1 MVSIIWCVGE
11 GGEGV
16 ELDWG
21 WGGGGCSR
29 DGEGE
34 EGMVC
39 LQRILLNLL
48 PPARSERNPNAEMV
62 EVWGGWEMV
71 CKIFLVLLV
80 SL

>member
-1 MVSIIWCVGE
+1 MVC
-11 GGEGV
+11 
-16 ELDWG
+16 
-21 WGGGGCSR
+21 WGGRGGRRVGLGVGGVGGSSR

-39 LQRILLNLL
+39 LQGILLNLML
-48 PPARSERNPNAEMV
+48 PPAMLERNPNAEMV